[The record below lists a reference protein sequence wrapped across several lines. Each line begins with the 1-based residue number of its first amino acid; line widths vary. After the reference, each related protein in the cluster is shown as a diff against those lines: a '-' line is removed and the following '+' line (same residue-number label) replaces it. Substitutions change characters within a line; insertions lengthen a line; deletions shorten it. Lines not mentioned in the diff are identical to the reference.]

1 MVDKELVRIAIGIK
15 TELLGDKTK
24 RNICLVTV
32 QRTMSVLFTESWCWR
47 AVNGDLDLRSAHVAQ
62 GSKALTT
69 DKHVHQVCTHLDMRG
84 VNIELEET
92 MVIA

>member
-32 QRTMSVLFTESWCWR
+32 QRTISVLFTQS
-47 AVNGDLDLRSAHVAQ
+47 
-62 GSKALTT
+62 
-69 DKHVHQVCTHLDMRG
+69 
-84 VNIELEET
+84 
-92 MVIA
+92 